1 MARSRSAWSSPNLFF
16 FLKMA
21 ALIYVMRWFLTSSKM
36 KLLRKKWGVLNSAC
50 DGEDKS
56 RVSISSYH
64 MRGKDFDGGGG
75 RASRRKN
82 FFFFRRW
89 TWERFVVLPWVCAVV
104 VVVGGG
110 DVDRT
115 RLNGVCCEGRRRRRL
130 HPT

>member
-1 MARSRSAWSSPNLFF
+1 VKAPQWRPVCVVITEFVFLFF

-64 MRGKDFDGGGG
+64 MRGKDPNGGGG
-75 RASRRKN
+75 GVAAQKILFSPMDGGSVLL
-82 FFFFRRW
+82 FYLGSVLLLLL
-89 TWERFVVLPWVCAVV
+89 VVMVIVR
-104 VVVGGG
+104 G
-110 DVDRT
+110 
-115 RLNGVCCEGRRRRRL
+115 
-130 HPT
+130 